1 MTEQQEIIEAEVE
14 EVTAL
19 ATRPQQA
26 VTWNEETAEAAV
38 NRSLSLYN
46 AINRLVDEV
55 FVEERDYGAFPPLA
69 KGETFDPNKHRYDLK
84 KPGMEKVLTLMRL
97 RPHYEDIHT
106 VRDFNADTPVFYF
119 EVRCVLTHI
128 DTGKDMAEGIGVC
141 HSREKS
147 FQRTGNRICPD
158 CGKPAILKSKR
169 DPGWYCY
176 AKIGGCGANFAADA
190 PEITNQ
196 SGSIDPQAILDNVNN
211 IRKKACKRALMEA
224 VKSVAM
230 LSERFGIKG
239 VDKPGQL
246 GRKQPDAG
254 PWATSA
260 SIQHL
265 TAEAKKRFSVEP
277 TFIEG
282 ILSISLDDLDEW
294 NRRYVGYDV
303 AWKHLVEQM
312 KNARG
317 EGTQKKPAPKQE
329 QKPTSSQPPQPPKAK
344 GTWAE
349 ERTVNE
355 LLRQAKQKTGVE
367 RQQIK
372 ALLGFDWNQWAE
384 WNRYGSVTEAAAAIK
399 AALENAQSN
408 EQPPAE
414 PASLTF
420 VATRARYVKDKAS
433 YLLLTDESKKV
444 QIRAYGRSTTFKA
457 LVGDAYYAA
466 NKFEEIKPN
475 VREWGIIDPLE
486 VTYKQA
492 NGYLNLET
500 AVPLPVEPPSANID
514 DWFEPENDPF
524 ADDADLLAETQK
536 G

>member
-1 MTEQQEIIEAEVE
+1 MTDQQEIIEAEVE

-19 ATRPQQA
+19 ATRPQQT

-141 HSREKS
+141 HSREKA
-147 FQRTGNRICPD
+147 FQRDGNRICPQ
-158 CGKPAILKSKR
+158 CGQAAILKSKR

-254 PWATSA
+254 PWATGA

-265 TAEAKKRFSVEP
+265 TAEAKKRFNIEP
-277 TFIEG
+277 TFIEA

-294 NRRYVGYDV
+294 NKRYKGYDV
-303 AWKHLVEQM
+303 AWNALVNQIR
-312 KNARG
+312 NARG
-317 EGTQKKPAPKQE
+317 EGTQKKP
-329 QKPTSSQPPQPPKAK
+329 TPKAAPAPTQQK
-344 GTWAE
+344 QSPHWLETKEGQARLRNFLTLIGYKQADSAKWLDALGIAKFSEFQGTE
-349 ERTVNE
+349 EALYDR
-355 LLRQAKQKTGVE
+355 LREVKAGFEAPQK
-367 RQQIK
+367 
-372 ALLGFDWNQWAE
+372 
-384 WNRYGSVTEAAAAIK
+384 
-399 AALENAQSN
+399 
-408 EQPPAE
+408 PAE
-414 PASLTF
+414 PAPPSL
-420 VATRARYVKDKAS
+420 VATRVRYVRDKAS
-433 YLLLTDESKKV
+433 YLLLTDEAKRV
-444 QIRAYGRSTTFKA
+444 QVRAYGRSTTFKT

-466 NKFEEIKPN
+466 NKLKDIQPN

-492 NGYLNLET
+492 NGYLNLES
-500 AVPLPVEPPSANID
+500 AAPLPVEPPSANID